1 MALSVDY
8 DVFTNACKICR
19 HLPKQAEKGRAQLN
33 NFDVLA
39 PATIRSEGLSD
50 CMLDRGNMLLTGRR
64 HRYRCKEKKRNSQ
77 FLSPEKCREK
87 EHTKKKN
94 KIKIKRRAQSPGV
107 KKKKKKKK

>member
-87 EHTKKKN
+87 ELSLIH
-94 KIKIKRRAQSPGV
+94 I
-107 KKKKKKKK
+107 